1 MKLLAALLLLGAV
14 GAAYAK
20 QDDLSAGS
28 NGASELRA
36 VSHRNLAQSAASPCS
51 LSPGLF
57 SNARLTLAS
66 ISASLSC
73 LNTVRIQYDIAWGQ
87 AISLSNVFQEFFVF
101 VNTAI
106 NPSNS
111 SESNA
116 FGIKP
121 WNEKVDLV
129 GGLRQLADSWPENQ
143 TVGLADVA
151 LPINDLFNRVRDAH
165 TIYQGASSRFGTIF
179 GNVLGNLYLVLYD
192 VSNQHQVLAV
202 TLKAKGQSGINAT
215 AWLTSP
221 GLAST
226 EDVTKVV
233 KSVDGRPF
241 MDWFLRTMITSPTF
255 NFPHHSLGSRIN
267 SLLEDFW
274 LWSLA
279 STGDL
284 TPLVGKQY
292 KVQYED
298 GSTGLW
304 TWAVQ
309 FPVGGWSAE
318 QVKNL
323 TEDAN
328 TPGIPFSALVKGLDV
343 LVNVTVPDDW
353 QTSRRRA
360 MREESS
366 RLPRLLQ
373 PAHDPSSSQLAA
385 RRMAQQ
391 TMNVSYI
398 FQGTSKVGQY
408 YIASTGRAGYAVWK
422 LTSFDWHNWDQYEAA
437 WRDFV
442 SKAQA
447 AGVKRLI
454 FDVVGNGGGTVP
466 MGYGAAL
473 SLFPTMDHPEELLNK
488 YERIS
493 GPASR
498 YWIDKA
504 VPAVTSIGEL
514 LGNTTW
520 VEARAQELAANITE
534 FKILMNLTAGMNMAI
549 STMLNATSADLG
561 FCYGAPRE
569 NCTIEWVSALV
580 GVSDVL
586 QNLQPLLLN
595 GTAPSD
601 DQLLELF
608 AALFA
613 GVKLMDPFFAFEDV
627 PFGYKDPVYHLRG
640 GVNSTYT
647 RPFPMASFP
656 FNTSTH
662 RLPAHPFNKI
672 IALSDGGC
680 GSTCDTF
687 SRTAWFHSLS
697 NPKAPTFRY
706 VTFGGTGKRGDI
718 SGTSFPGGN
727 VNDQDFVTQSWGVY
741 GLSYTMARWSGVQEY
756 IDAIDAY
763 GDLLPVPPTAND
775 NATPRF
781 SQSQIYQNAMGPNSL
796 PMEYYH
802 IPSDYHIREWYS
814 GAASLDSPDLPEL
827 YTQAAKYFAWMPMPQ
842 KTT

>member
-1 MKLLAALLLLGAV
+1 MVRNLGYSSLMSFALACLVASYEAAEAV
-14 GAAYAK
+14 GISSNST
-20 QDDLSAGS
+20 SACS
-28 NGASELRA
+28 FPTSPHYTSHFSFVDIASALK
-36 VSHRNLAQSAASPCS
+36 
-51 LSPGLF
+51 
-57 SNARLTLAS
+57 
-66 ISASLSC
+66 C
-73 LNTVRIQYDIAWGQ
+73 LNSIEINYDLAWGH
-87 AISLSNVFQEFFVF
+87 AISLSNIFQEFYVF
-101 VNTAI
+101 SRIAI
-106 NPSNS
+106 DPKNS
-111 SESNA
+111 TESNPY
-116 FGIKP
+116 GIKI
-121 WNEKVDLV
+121 WDGKVNLV
-129 GGLRQLADSWPENQ
+129 QGLRDLADSWPEDQ
-143 TVGLADVA
+143 PIGLAEVA
-151 LPINDLFNRVRDAH
+151 LPINTLFNKLFDAH
-165 TIYQGASSRFGTIF
+165 VSYPGSGGRIF
-179 GNVLGNLYLVLYD
+179 GDALNDCWLVLHD
-192 VSNQHQVLAV
+192 VENDGMVFQVSVKAQGKAGVAAEITLSDFDMVNMTTKFAKSINGKPVMEWVVSTIAQSPIFSIPYKSIGARVNQFLGVPMGWNLMAV
-202 TLKAKGQSGINAT
+202 
-215 AWLTSP
+215 
-221 GLAST
+221 
-226 EDVTKVV
+226 
-233 KSVDGRPF
+233 
-241 MDWFLRTMITSPTF
+241 
-255 NFPHHSLGSRIN
+255 
-267 SLLEDFW
+267 
-274 LWSLA
+274 
-279 STGDL
+279 GDL